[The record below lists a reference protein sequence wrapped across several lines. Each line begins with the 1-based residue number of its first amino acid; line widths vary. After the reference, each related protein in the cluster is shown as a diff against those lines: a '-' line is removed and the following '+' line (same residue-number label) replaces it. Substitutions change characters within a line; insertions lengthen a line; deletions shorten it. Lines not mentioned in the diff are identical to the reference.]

1 MKTDTVKLGSFSAH
15 LWLASDGRWKWHTR
29 RSGRR
34 TLCAAVSLD
43 KARAKAKA
51 QLKAMRDGKTE
62 LDSLSPAV
70 LADFLRWR
78 GQQIASPTLANAVE
92 EYLVF
97 LHKRGVRETRIIDV
111 DITNFAKAH
120 RKPIAAITPAMLTDY
135 LDGLGVGPRRWNN
148 VRASISGLF
157 RWARTMGKLPDT
169 ITAPEKVHARRVE
182 DKPVGIYTPK
192 QFAELLA
199 CTDDDF
205 RLAVAVGGLAGLRSE
220 EIHQLRWEDLKL
232 DRDLIEVRAAT
243 VKTGKRRLVQ
253 ILPVL
258 AAWIAV
264 SEPQEGK
271 MVAPRLSFS
280 VLQKRL
286 KRHHGIKWIHNGLRH
301 SYGTYRCAVLKDIA
315 AVSYEMGN
323 SPSMVKKHYLEMQ
336 DESAGRAWFEVTPDE
351 LVVKT
356 ATTK

>member
-1 MKTDTVKLGSFSAH
+1 MKNTVKVGGFSAH
-15 LWLASDGRWKWHTR
+15 LWQASDGRWKWHHR
-29 RSGRR
+29 RQGKRV
-34 TLCAAVSLD
+34 LCAAVSLD

-51 QLKAMRDGKTE
+51 QLKAMRDGKAE
-62 LDSLSPAV
+62 LDSLSPSV

-78 GQQIASPTLANAVE
+78 EQQIASPKLDDAVKQYLA
-92 EYLVF
+92 F

-111 DITNFAKAH
+111 DLTNFAKAH
-120 RKPIAAITPAMLTDY
+120 RKPISAITPAMLTDY
-135 LDGLGVGPRRWNN
+135 LDSLGVGARRWNN
-148 VRASISGLF
+148 VRASIAGLF
-157 RWARTMGKLPDT
+157 RWARTMGKLPDAV
-169 ITAPEKVHARRVE
+169 TAPEKVHARRVE

-192 QFAELLA
+192 QFAALLA
-199 CTDDDF
+199 CTDEDF
-205 RLAVAVGGLAGLRSE
+205 RLAVAIGGLAGLRSE

-243 VKTGKRRLVQ
+243 VKTGKRRLVP
-253 ILPVL
+253 ILPAL

-264 SEPQEGK
+264 SEPQDGN

-286 KRHHGIKWIHNGLRH
+286 KRHHGIKWVHNGLRH

-336 DESAGRAWFEVTPDE
+336 EGSAGKAWFEVMPDIQAFE
-351 LVVKT
+351 KE
-356 ATTK
+356 TTK